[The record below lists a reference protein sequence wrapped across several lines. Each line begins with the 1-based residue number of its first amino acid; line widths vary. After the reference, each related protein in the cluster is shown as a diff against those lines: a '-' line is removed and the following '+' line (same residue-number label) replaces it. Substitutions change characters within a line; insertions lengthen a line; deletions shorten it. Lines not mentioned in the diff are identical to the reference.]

1 MACRRALILLLAAAC
16 AFLLVVSTA
25 RAEPRSLALSVG
37 ESEVVRF
44 PPGTDLAVSR
54 RGVVDLFHAG
64 DGSWEITA
72 LRAGF
77 AVVDG
82 RDAVTGDAR
91 PPRVFVTVAS
101 TDGRPS
107 FVERLELPAWL
118 CKPRGVR
125 CDKAAG
131 IVSGRVDDPL
141 WLQRAADFC
150 AHGNACLFA
159 VDLSD
164 KGHAARRGRYRLA
177 AKIFLVES
185 GAAEELGFDGD
196 ARVAVS
202 AHAGKADVTL
212 LSRLRALASAH
223 KAEILAEPLF
233 RMTPGEE
240 AQLVNGGE
248 FQVLGR
254 STGAGTDHEVTTW
267 KQHGLAL
274 KLRLTPLAAGRARL
288 TYDLSLKSPSASRTA
303 LTVNSLHSEVDLPVG
318 SPVLVGILD
327 LEARLDDSRDVPPF
341 ASIPLIGPLFRGQG
355 HQSTKSRLG
364 FWLHLAEDADDAL
377 TGPWTK
383 AGPP

>member
-1 MACRRALILLLAAAC
+1 MAYREAVALVIAMSLGGPA
-16 AFLLVVSTA
+16 A
-25 RAEPRSLALSVG
+25 RAASRSLALAVG

-44 PPGTDLAVSR
+44 PAGTDLAVSR

-77 AVVDG
+77 AVIDG
-82 RDAVTGDAR
+82 RDAVTGEAR

-101 TDGRPS
+101 ADERPS
-107 FVERLELPAWL
+107 FGEHLDLPAWL

-150 AHGNACLFA
+150 AHANACLFA
-159 VDLSD
+159 VDLSE
-164 KGHAARRGRYRLA
+164 KGQAGRRGRYRLA
-177 AKIFLVES
+177 AKIFLVED

-196 ARVAVS
+196 ARVAFS
-202 AHAGKADVTL
+202 APAGKADVTL
-212 LSRLRALASAH
+212 LSRLRALASVH
-223 KAEILAEPLF
+223 QAEILGEPLF

-240 AQLVNGGE
+240 VQLVSGGE
-248 FQVLGR
+248 FQVQGR
-254 STGAGTDHEVTTW
+254 STGSGNDRDGTTW

-288 TYDLSLKSPSASRTA
+288 TYDLSLKSPTASRTA

-318 SPVLVGILD
+318 SPMLVGILD
-327 LEARLDDSRDVPPF
+327 LEARLDDSQDVPPL
-341 ASIPLIGPLFRGQG
+341 ASIPLIGPLFHGQG
-355 HQSTKSRLG
+355 HQATKSRLG